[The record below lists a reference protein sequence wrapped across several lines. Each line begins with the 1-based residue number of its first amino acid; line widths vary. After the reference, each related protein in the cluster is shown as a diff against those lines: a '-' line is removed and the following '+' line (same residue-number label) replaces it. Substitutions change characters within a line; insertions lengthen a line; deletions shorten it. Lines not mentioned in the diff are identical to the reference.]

1 MRPFVHVSDNTCVM
15 VCRGGLCESICTRA
29 RAASCLSR
37 WVGNAKAGV
46 LEVSKNTDSALFRI
60 DSKLI
65 TIFQRAE
72 SEGSIG

>member
-15 VCRGGLCESICTRA
+15 VCRGGLGESICTRA

-46 LEVSKNTDSALFRI
+46 LEVSKNTDSAPFHI